1 MVQIR
6 IPLYSFV
13 LLAVFAT
20 ISQAQIWG
28 IGHLGPDGLSTLYQI
43 NPRNGKALTIG
54 PIGFERCGG
63 MDFDPD
69 GVLFATCERTDGI
82 DTAVLVNINTLTGIG
97 TEVGPTG
104 INSSIGDISFRNSDG
119 VLFAYDGFSDPEHTI
134 YIINTLTGQAEL
146 VGDTGFSDASGNGM
160 TFTQSDNLVQSPSR
174 GGIPML
180 YQINQ
185 VTGQSSFMKELA
197 VINAPPPL
205 VNYRLSGLDIVPG
218 SGQIYGILNDSR
230 GNQGQ
235 FGPMYLATLDIQ
247 AGVITVIGQTADG
260 MDAIAFRSE
269 AAPIPTLSGIGSV
282 VLAFVLLSTLVW
294 VFKRNKNIRV

>member
-13 LLAVFAT
+13 LIAIFAT
-20 ISQAQIWG
+20 MSQAQLLG
-28 IGHLGPDGLSTLYQI
+28 IGHLGPDGLSTLYHI
-43 NPRNGKALTIG
+43 NPASGAATIIG
-54 PIGFERCGG
+54 PVGFERCGG
-63 MDFDPD
+63 MDFDGK
-69 GVLFATCERTDGI
+69 GVLFSTCERADGS
-82 DTAVLVNINTLTGIG
+82 DTPVLVTINVLTGAG

-104 INSSIGDISFRNSDG
+104 INPNIGDISFRNTDG
-119 VLFAYDGFSDPEHTI
+119 VLYVYDGISDPEHTI
-134 YIINTLTGQAEL
+134 YVINTLTGQAEL
-146 VGDTGFSDASGNGM
+146 VGDTGFSDASGNGL

-185 VTGQSSFMKELA
+185 VTGQSSFMKDLA

-205 VNYRLSGLDIVPG
+205 VNYRLSALDIVPG